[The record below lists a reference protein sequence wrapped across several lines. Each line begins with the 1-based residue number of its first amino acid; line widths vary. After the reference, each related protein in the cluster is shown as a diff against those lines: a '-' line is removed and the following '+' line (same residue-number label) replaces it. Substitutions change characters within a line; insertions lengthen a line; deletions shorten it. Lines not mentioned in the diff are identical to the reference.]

1 MLFKDLHIIEI
12 EKYITRYISRGGT
25 IIFLFRKI
33 ILTRVQFRFF
43 MGMSQSTIKTLWFIV
58 SLALARREI

>member
-33 ILTRVQFRFF
+33 ILTRVFRFF

>member
-33 ILTRVQFRFF
+33 IPTRVFRFF